1 MCQGKQTNPLLSI
14 PPGWQGGPRA
24 SRGHAHT
31 NFRLQATLHF
41 QSLQTRLR
49 LPWHAGRAQAAARTS
64 CHPQMPAILS
74 LGCSQSPGHPISSNP
89 PTQRPEQ
96 PHRPVSRSSEPS
108 KQAIEA
114 RRASGAPASAVG
126 ARQSAHVR
134 ASDRA
139 RKHMHLRLGY
149 GRGTHLKVRFSAT
162 REIPSQLPR
171 PVFPRITCH

>member
-1 MCQGKQTNPLLSI
+1 MPRKADLPTPFNSTGLARGTTGVARACAHELSATGHFAFSKFANATAPPLARR
-14 PPGWQGGPRA
+14 PRA
-24 SRGHAHT
+24 SGCTHH
-31 NFRLQATLHF
+31 
-41 QSLQTRLR
+41 
-49 LPWHAGRAQAAARTS
+49 
-64 CHPQMPAILS
+64 HPQMPAILS

-96 PHRPVSRSSEPS
+96 PHRPISRSSEPS
-108 KQAIEA
+108 KQAIEV

-139 RKHMHLRLGY
+139 HTHMHLRLGY
-149 GRGTHLKVRFSAT
+149 GRRTHLKVRFSAT
-162 REIPSQLPR
+162 LENPSQLPR